1 MSSVRPNFGPGRLSA
16 DTFPSIGHLAETGYF
31 GQKCVSAEI
40 CPLPYSNKLVVKIFY
55 PKPDTE
61 TDSDTETEVC
71 PQVGCT
77 AGRED
82 VFHVDEAVISRKTGE

>member
-1 MSSVRPNFGPGRLSA
+1 MKSSLKPPWS
-16 DTFPSIGHLAETGYF
+16 PCS
-31 GQKCVSAEI
+31 
-40 CPLPYSNKLVVKIFY
+40 KLGVKIFY

-61 TDSDTETEVC
+61 TDTDTETEVC